1 MRKTRAVML
10 SAAISSGLLV
20 LAACSKSEPETPPID
35 NIETPA
41 LETAPAMN
49 QPEPM
54 PTETA
59 PPPVNTA
66 DALPPPAPV
75 EPDQQMLDDAA
86 AVGMTARA
94 DRSQPGEEA
103 PVQNAQ

>member
-1 MRKTRAVML
+1 MRNTRRLMLAAVL
-10 SAAISSGLLV
+10 TGSLAALG
-20 LAACSKSEPETPPID
+20 ACSKSEPEAPPLA

-41 LETAPAMN
+41 LEDMPTVN
-49 QPEPM
+49 EPEPL
-54 PTETA
+54 PVETA
-59 PPPVNTA
+59 TPVNTA
-66 DALPPPAPV
+66 EALPPPAPV

-94 DRSQPGEEA
+94 DRSQPTEEA

>member
-1 MRKTRAVML
+1 MRKTRALML
-10 SAAISSGLLV
+10 TAAVSSGLLA
-20 LAACSKSEPETPPID
+20 LAACSKSEPESPPIE

-41 LETAPAMN
+41 LEEMPTMNEPA
-49 QPEPM
+49 PM

-59 PPPVNTA
+59 APVNTA

-94 DRSQPGEEA
+94 DRSQPSEEA
-103 PVQNAQ
+103 PVENAQQ